1 MKIMV
6 KTHLCS
12 LFQRSLP
19 VFWWQ
24 PGNVSFG
31 VFPVYTYSV
40 TEESLLGVCRLSHLI
55 GYCFCCSVIQS
66 CPTFCNCMDCTSG
79 LSVHDGL
86 SPWVCSNSC
95 PLSQWCHSTILSSV
109 ALFSSCPQCLPASGS
124 FPMSCLFASGHQ
136 SIRASA
142 SASVLPMN
150 IQGWFPLGLT
160 GLISLL
166 SKGLSRVFSSTTV
179 QKLLFLQ

>member
-1 MKIMV
+1 MATRKC
-6 KTHLCS
+6 K
-12 LFQRSLP
+12 
-19 VFWWQ
+19 FWS
-24 PGNVSFG
+24 VSCLHIF
-31 VFPVYTYSV
+31 SN
-40 TEESLLGVCRLSHLI
+40 EESLLGVCRLSHLI
-55 GYCFCCSVIQS
+55 GYCFCCCSVTQS

-79 LSVHDGL
+79 LSVHEWL

-150 IQGWFPLGLT
+150 IQGWFPLGNQVW
-160 GLISLL
+160 SLCCPKD
-166 SKGLSRVFSSTTV
+166 SQESSPAP
-179 QKLLFLQ
+179 QFRNCCFLQ